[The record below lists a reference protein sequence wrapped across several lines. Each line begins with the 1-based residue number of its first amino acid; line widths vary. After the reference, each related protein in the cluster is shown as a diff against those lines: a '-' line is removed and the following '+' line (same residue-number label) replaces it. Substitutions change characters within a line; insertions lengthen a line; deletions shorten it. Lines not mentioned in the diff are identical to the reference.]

1 MLVKI
6 LEILQLG
13 LLMINDFINE
23 VSQLFIMMA
32 PYLIMGFIVSGIL
45 FIYTSKELITK
56 NVGRPGLIS
65 IIKASI
71 LGVPMPL
78 CSCGVI
84 PVATSM
90 HKRGATKGATLSFLI
105 STPQTGVDSILLTLN
120 QMGPQFA
127 IVRPIVALITGIIG
141 GFIGEKFT
149 ENDLEHN
156 SKSNYTHGNKK
167 FIDGIKYAFITLP
180 QDIINPLI
188 KGILISSLIAILVPS
203 DFFATYSI
211 NGLMAMILIGITS
224 VPIYVCATASVPIA
238 MALISKGLD
247 PGAAFVFLMAG
258 PATNAATIS
267 VIMNSLGK
275 KIVYI
280 YIAVIFT
287 SAIIFGTLI
296 NLFLVPASIPN
307 HLAHNH
313 SHNFIW
319 DWFSNI
325 SIYMML
331 AITWFSLL
339 KKDKK
344 MNLDNNAD
352 LTLMI
357 KGMTCNHCKKTA
369 TEAIESC
376 NGVEKVNIDLDTGKT
391 FIFGKA
397 IDFSEIEDSINS
409 VGFSSS
415 KFS

>member
-1 MLVKI
+1 MFVKI

-13 LLMINDFINE
+13 LLMIKDFINE

-32 PYLIMGFIVSGIL
+32 PYLIMGFIISGIL

-167 FIDGIKYAFITLP
+167 FIDVL
-180 QDIINPLI
+180 N
-188 KGILISSLIAILVPS
+188 
-203 DFFATYSI
+203 
-211 NGLMAMILIGITS
+211 M
-224 VPIYVCATASVPIA
+224 
-238 MALISKGLD
+238 
-247 PGAAFVFLMAG
+247 
-258 PATNAATIS
+258 
-267 VIMNSLGK
+267 
-275 KIVYI
+275 
-280 YIAVIFT
+280 
-287 SAIIFGTLI
+287 
-296 NLFLVPASIPN
+296 
-307 HLAHNH
+307 HL
-313 SHNFIW
+313 
-319 DWFSNI
+319 
-325 SIYMML
+325 
-331 AITWFSLL
+331 
-339 KKDKK
+339 
-344 MNLDNNAD
+344 
-352 LTLMI
+352 
-357 KGMTCNHCKKTA
+357 
-369 TEAIESC
+369 
-376 NGVEKVNIDLDTGKT
+376 
-391 FIFGKA
+391 
-397 IDFSEIEDSINS
+397 
-409 VGFSSS
+409 
-415 KFS
+415 

>member
-1 MLVKI
+1 MLNYS
-6 LEILQLG
+6 
-13 LLMINDFINE
+13 MINNFINE
-23 VSQLFIMMA
+23 VSQLFIMMS
-32 PYLIMGFIVSGIL
+32 PYLIMGFMISGIL
-45 FIYTSKELITK
+45 YIYTSKELITK
-56 NVGRPGLIS
+56 NVGNPGLMS

-127 IVRPIVALITGIIG
+127 IIRPIIALITGIIG

-149 ENDLEHN
+149 ENDLEYN

-188 KGILISSLIAILVPS
+188 KGILISGLIAILVPS
-203 DFFATYSI
+203 DFFASYNI

-238 MALISKGLD
+238 MVLISKGLD

-280 YIAVIFT
+280 YIAVIFI

-296 NLFLVPASIPN
+296 NLFLDPASIPN
-307 HLAHNH
+307 HSGHNH
-313 SHNFIW
+313 SHNLIW

-331 AITWFSLL
+331 AITWYSLL
-339 KKDKK
+339 KKERK
-344 MNLDNNAD
+344 MKLDNNAD
-352 LTLMI
+352 LTLII

-376 NGVEKVNIDLDTGKT
+376 NGVENVNIDLETGKT
-391 FIFGKA
+391 FIFGKT